1 MNTLLQDLRYALRT
15 LRRTPGFTI
24 AVILILALGIGAN
37 AGIFSILDALF
48 LRPPPEVFEPDRIAR
63 IYIVRDSGMIR
74 TPNGG
79 PGSYPDYANLR
90 RGASAFSSI
99 GAQSAPRMMSLGR
112 GDGAREVMSATVTG
126 GYFATLGTRPALGR
140 FFGPAEDTVPASHVA
155 VVRDRKSVV

>member
-79 PGSYPDYANLR
+79 PGSRSEEHTSELQS
-90 RGASAFSSI
+90 RGHLVC
-99 GAQSAPRMMSLGR
+99 RHLL
-112 GDGAREVMSATVTG
+112 E
-126 GYFATLGTRPALGR
+126 
-140 FFGPAEDTVPASHVA
+140 
-155 VVRDRKSVV
+155 KK